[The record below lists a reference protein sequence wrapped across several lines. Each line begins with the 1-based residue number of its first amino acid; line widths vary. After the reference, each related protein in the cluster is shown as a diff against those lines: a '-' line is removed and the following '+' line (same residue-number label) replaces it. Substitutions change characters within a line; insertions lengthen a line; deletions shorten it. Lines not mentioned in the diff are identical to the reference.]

1 MREDI
6 FAAASALV
14 KPAQTEC
21 ELLRTLCDARA
32 LELERQLRAQ
42 VSKDDCAATFICA
55 AGWLAAAD
63 LEDVR
68 CAAEELS
75 SVRAGDMIVTAASAS
90 ERRERTALLRRQASR
105 LMEPYCEGGFFFCG
119 VQG

>member
-6 FAAASALV
+6 FAAASALC
-14 KPAQTEC
+14 KSAETER

-32 LELERQLRAQ
+32 LELERLLRAGLS
-42 VSKDDCAATFICA
+42 VDDCAAAFTCA

-63 LEDVR
+63 LEDIR

-75 SVRAGDMIVTAASAS
+75 SARAGDMSVTAAGAN
-90 ERRERTALLRRQASR
+90 ERRERTALLRRQARR
-105 LMEPYCEGGFFFCG
+105 LMEPYCTDGFFFCG

>member
-6 FAAASALV
+6 FAAAAALS
-14 KPAQTEC
+14 KPAQTEG

-32 LELERQLRAQ
+32 LELERQLRAE
-42 VSKDDCAATFICA
+42 VSANDCAAAFTCA

-63 LEDVR
+63 LEDIR

-75 SVRAGDMIVTAASAS
+75 SARAGDMSVTVAGAG
-90 ERRERTALLRRQASR
+90 ERSERTALLRRQARR
-105 LMEPYCEGGFFFCG
+105 LMEPYCTDGFFFCG
-119 VQG
+119 VRG